1 MDNWKRKEIKD
12 MKMIFMGRKKQAAD
26 LLKWTVEQ
34 GIEVVS
40 VCTDN
45 QFDNSPTA
53 AMAKELNIPVIS
65 MEEAEEYVDSHPGK
79 IDLVTSYLY
88 WRKIKKPLIE
98 GPNYGCINFHPAI
111 LPDWKGCGGYNIAIL
126 EKLPQ
131 WGVTAHYVNED
142 IDTGKIIKVNKFDF
156 DYTTA
161 TAQSLEKISQ
171 EKLVDLY
178 KDIILQVKEKGLLDT
193 LDVDNSKGTYI
204 SRKQM
209 NEMKEIKLENLTK
222 EDLDLKIR
230 AFWFPPYDGA
240 YIEINGVKY
249 TLVDKQILDSL
260 IDSNTTALF

>member
-1 MDNWKRKEIKD
+1 
-12 MKMIFMGRKKQAAD
+12 MKMIFMGRKKQAAE

-45 QFDNSPTA
+45 QFDNSPTT
-53 AMAKELNIPVIS
+53 AMANKLNIPVIS
-65 MEEAEEYVDSHPGK
+65 MEEAEEYVNTHPGV

-88 WRKIKKPLIE
+88 WRKIRKPLIE

-111 LPDWKGCGGYNIAIL
+111 LPDWKGCGGYNVAIL
-126 EKLPQ
+126 NKLPE
-131 WGVTAHYVNED
+131 WGVTAHYVNEEFD
-142 IDTGKIIKVNKFDF
+142 KGEIIKVDRFPF
-156 DYTTA
+156 DYNTA
-161 TAQSLEKISQ
+161 TAQSLEEVSQ
-171 EKLVDLY
+171 DKLVNLY
-178 KDIILQVKEKGLLDT
+178 KEIVLQVKQKGKLET
-193 LDVDNSKGTYI
+193 LNVDNSKGTYI

-209 NEMKEIKLENLTK
+209 NEMKQIKLEELNS

-249 TLVDKQILDSL
+249 TLVDKKILDKL
-260 IDSNTTALF
+260 VDSDTTALF